1 MPILDVLNLSSIE
14 LNLWI
19 AVFDIETNGNSYYE
33 SSKDKE
39 RLKAYLGGSEN
50 TKKRGKGEILPLSGK
65 II

>member
-14 LNLWI
+14 LNLWV
-19 AVFDIETNGNSYYE
+19 AVFDMEVNGNSYYE
-33 SSKDKE
+33 SSKDKD

-50 TKKRGKGEILPLSGK
+50 TLKRKKGDKLPLSGK